1 MLAYLLMTLVLLNV
15 KNQVLRKLVKHL
27 NSENVN
33 RCYTND
39 FKHFPFSW
47 KVLFLFWLRVWLRRK
62 RPITRYIENL
72 QSRKRPI
79 TRYIENLQS
88 HSTLE
93 ILFFIYNLLAQ
104 FLTMANKLLELLFLR
119 KTLHLATS
127 PKDR

>member
-1 MLAYLLMTLVLLNV
+1 MYTFYGYPKCSTCKKA
-15 KNQVLRKLVKHL
+15 VKHL
-27 NSENVN
+27 EN
-33 RCYTND
+33 
-39 FKHFPFSW
+39 KGIFPE
-47 KVLFLFWLRVWLRRK
+47 
-62 RPITRYIENL
+62 YIDIKLNPPTVDQLKEWMI
-72 QSRKRPI
+72 RKRPI

-127 PKDR
+127 PRDR